1 MNLTDLSHQVFSHQE
16 LGQQLKLFFFDEKS
30 PGSAF
35 FLPHG
40 TILYN
45 KLLNYMREEYV
56 VRGYKEVITPVI
68 YDKDLWTQTGHWNK
82 YKENMFCIECED
94 PLNPEISRQFALKPM
109 NCGGHCL
116 MFKQMN
122 LSYRDLPLRLADFG
136 VLHRNE
142 IHGALRGLTRVRK
155 FCQDDAHIFCKL
167 DQVEQEIQGVIDF
180 IKKVYKDFELDL
192 TVGLSTR
199 PEKYIGDIEIWNN
212 AELVLKKIIQEF
224 PKYTINDGDG
234 AFYGPKL
241 DFTVS
246 DTLGRL
252 HQLGTIQLDFNLPE
266 RFNLTFHDWDDQH
279 TRPVMIHRAI
289 LGSIERFIGILLES
303 TQGHLPW
310 IVNPR
315 QIALI
320 PVKHNDPEIS
330 LYCKEINDRC
340 KDRLI
345 LIDWLDGGE
354 TMQKKVAIAEALKY
368 CYIIVVGKK
377 EVNTHTLNIR
387 GFKEPMN
394 LDKFIEGL
402 N

>member
-1 MNLTDLSHQVFSHQE
+1 MEQTITEPLTHQE

-45 KLLNYMREEYV
+45 KLLNYMRDEYMI
-56 VRGYKEVITPVI
+56 RGYKEVITPVI
-68 YDKDLWTQTGHWNK
+68 YDKSLWVKTGHWDK

-94 PLNPEISRQFALKPM
+94 NDKDQTNPEISRQFAMKPM

-116 MFKQMN
+116 MFKHMN

-142 IHGALRGLTRVRK
+142 IHGSLRGLTRVRK

-167 DQVEQEIQGVIDF
+167 DQIEQEIQGVIEF
-180 IKKVYKDFELDL
+180 MKKIYKDFELDL

-199 PEKYIGDIEIWNN
+199 PEKYIGNKELWDQ
-212 AELVLKKIIQEF
+212 AELVLKKIINSF
-224 PKYTINDGDG
+224 PSYTINDGDG

-241 DFTVS
+241 DFTVK

-266 RFNLTFHDWDDQH
+266 RFNLTFRDLDGQDIQ
-279 TRPVMIHRAI
+279 PVMIHR
-289 LGSIERFIGILLES
+289 LF
-303 TQGHLPW
+303 
-310 IVNPR
+310 
-315 QIALI
+315 
-320 PVKHNDPEIS
+320 
-330 LYCKEINDRC
+330 
-340 KDRLI
+340 
-345 LIDWLDGGE
+345 
-354 TMQKKVAIAEALKY
+354 
-368 CYIIVVGKK
+368 
-377 EVNTHTLNIR
+377 
-387 GFKEPMN
+387 
-394 LDKFIEGL
+394 
-402 N
+402 

>member
-1 MNLTDLSHQVFSHQE
+1 MEDISSSFLTHQE

-45 KLLNYMREEYV
+45 KLLNYMRDDYNR
-56 VRGYKEVITPVI
+56 RGYKEVITPVI
-68 YDKDLWTQTGHWNK
+68 YDKSLWVQSGHWDK

-94 PLNPEISRQFALKPM
+94 PTNPDTSRQFANKSM
-109 NCGGHCL
+109 NCPGHCI

-142 IHGALRGLTRVRK
+142 IHGSLRGLTRVRK

-180 IKKVYKDFELDL
+180 MKKVYKDFELDL

-199 PEKYIGDIEIWNN
+199 PEKYIGDIEIWDK
-212 AELVLKKIIQEF
+212 AELVLKKIIKGF
-224 PKYTINDGDG
+224 PEYTINEGDG

-241 DFTVS
+241 DFTVKDS
-246 DTLGRL
+246 LGRS

-266 RFNLTFHDWDDQH
+266 RFDLTFHDWDDQH
-279 TRPVMIHRAI
+279 TRPVIIHRAI
-289 LGSIERFIGILLES
+289 LGSVERFIGILLES
-303 TQGHLPW
+303 TQGRLPW

-320 PVKHNDPEIS
+320 PVKHNDLDIS
-330 LYCKEINDRC
+330 LYCKQIHTQC
-340 KDRLI
+340 KYKSI
-345 LIDWLDGGE
+345 LIDWLDGPE
-354 TMQKKVAIAEALKY
+354 TMQKKVALAETLKY
-368 CYIIVVGKK
+368 NYVIVIGKK
-377 EVNTHTLNIR
+377 EVDTKTVNIR
-387 GFKEPMN
+387 GFKEPME
-394 LDKFIEGL
+394 LDKFIEEL
-402 N
+402 V